1 MVIPPAVT
9 LSRNPTANQARREKN
24 FLEDINAACYVLSA
38 TIQWGYRT
46 AVKTALQDN
55 LARLQ
60 NPYFILSSRE
70 LVRSLWVGGREEYQL
85 HLKQQA
91 IHTKISVWMNR
102 ICVSFAQ
109 TTQ

>member
-9 LSRNPTANQARREKN
+9 LSRNPTANHARREKH
-24 FLEDINAACYVLSA
+24 FLEDIYAACYVLSA

-85 HLKQQA
+85 HLK
-91 IHTKISVWMNR
+91 
-102 ICVSFAQ
+102 
-109 TTQ
+109 